1 MDIGKSFT
9 YVFDDENWV
18 TKILIGALFV
28 LLSFIVIGIPFIL
41 GYMVETLKNVMDGNP
56 RPLPDWADLGP
67 KFTKGLMLFLILLI
81 YSLPIIFVS
90 CLSWMGAVIAEES
103 EAIGAFLACMNCLS
117 VLWGFLVAVVA
128 PAATIRYAITG
139 EFISGF
145 QFGEIFN
152 FIANNLAN
160 YIIAFLLSVLAN
172 FIGGFGVI
180 LCGVGVLF
188 TGLWASLVEAHLFGQ
203 VYRAS
208 ETQTT

>member
-9 YVFDDENWV
+9 YVFDDEDWV

-28 LLSFIVIGIPFIL
+28 LLSFIVIGIPFVL
-41 GYMVETLKNVMDGNP
+41 GYIVETVKNVMDGNP

-67 KFTKGLMLFLILLI
+67 IFTKGLMLFLILLI

-90 CLSWMGAVIAEES
+90 CLTWMGGIIAEES
-103 EAIGAFLACMNCLS
+103 EAVGAFLACMNCLS
-117 VLWGFLVAVVA
+117 VLWGFLVSVVT
-128 PAATIRYAITG
+128 PAATIRYALTG

-145 QFGEIFN
+145 QFGRIFN

-160 YIIAFLLSVLAN
+160 YIIAFLLSMLAST
-172 FIGGFGVI
+172 IGALGVI

-188 TGLWASLVEAHLFGQ
+188 TSLWASLVEAHLFGQ
-203 VYRAS
+203 VYRAL
-208 ETQTT
+208 ET

>member
-9 YVFDDENWV
+9 YLFDDENWV
-18 TKILIGALFV
+18 TKILIGGLFV
-28 LLSFIVIGIPFIL
+28 LLSSIVIGIPFML
-41 GYMVETLKNVMDGNP
+41 GYMVETVKNVIDGNP
-56 RPLPDWADLGP
+56 RPLPDWADLGA

-90 CLSWMGAVIAEES
+90 CLSWMGAIVAGES
-103 EAIGAFLACMNCLS
+103 EAIGAFVACMNCLS
-117 VLWGFLVAVVA
+117 GLWGLLVAIVT

-139 EFISGF
+139 EFTSGF

-160 YIIAFLLSVLAN
+160 YIIAFLLSVLAS

-188 TGLWASLVEAHLFGQ
+188 TGFWASLVEAHLFGQ

-208 ETQTT
+208 ETQII

>member
-9 YVFDDENWV
+9 YVFDDEDWV

-28 LLSFIVIGIPFIL
+28 LLSFIVIGIPFVL
-41 GYMVETLKNVMDGNP
+41 GYIVETVRNVMDGNP
-56 RPLPDWADLGP
+56 RPLPDWADLSP

-90 CLSWMGAVIAEES
+90 CLTWMGAIIAEES
-103 EAIGAFLACMNCLS
+103 EAVGAFLACMNCLS
-117 VLWGFLVAVVA
+117 VLWGFLVAVVT
-128 PAATIRYAITG
+128 PAATIRYALTG

-145 QFGEIFN
+145 QFGGIFN

-160 YIIAFLLSVLAN
+160 YIIAFLLSVLAST
-172 FIGGFGVI
+172 IGALGVI

-188 TGLWASLVEAHLFGQ
+188 TGLWALLVDAHLFGQ

-208 ETQTT
+208 ET

>member
-18 TKILIGALFV
+18 AKILIGALFV
-28 LLSFIVIGIPFIL
+28 LLSFIVIGIPFVL
-41 GYMVETLKNVMDGNP
+41 GYIVETVRNVMDGKP
-56 RPLPDWADLGP
+56 RPLPDWADLSP

-90 CLSWMGAVIAEES
+90 CLTWMGGIIAEES
-103 EAIGAFLACMNCLS
+103 EAVGAFLACMNCLS
-117 VLWGFLVAVVA
+117 VLWGFLVAVVT
-128 PAATIRYAITG
+128 PAATIRYTLTG
-139 EFISGF
+139 EFISSF

-160 YIIAFLLSVLAN
+160 YIITFLLSMLAGI
-172 FIGGFGVI
+172 IGSLGLI
-180 LCGVGVLF
+180 ICGVGVLF
-188 TGLWASLVEAHLFGQ
+188 TSLWALLVEAHLFGQ

-208 ETQTT
+208 EPQII

>member
-9 YVFDDENWV
+9 YVFDDEDWV

-28 LLSFIVIGIPFIL
+28 LLSFIVIGIPFVL
-41 GYMVETLKNVMDGNP
+41 GYIVETVRNVMDGNP
-56 RPLPDWADLGP
+56 RPLPDWADLSP

-90 CLSWMGAVIAEES
+90 CLTWMGGIIAEES
-103 EAIGAFLACMNCLS
+103 EAVGAFLACMNCLS
-117 VLWGFLVAVVA
+117 MLWGFLVAVVT

-139 EFISGF
+139 EFIAGF
-145 QFGEIFN
+145 QFGGIFN

-160 YIIAFLLSVLAN
+160 YIIAFLLSMLAST
-172 FIGGFGVI
+172 IGALGVI

-188 TGLWASLVEAHLFGQ
+188 TSLWALLVDAHLFGQ

-208 ETQTT
+208 ET

>member
-9 YVFDDENWV
+9 YLFDDENWV

-28 LLSFIVIGIPFIL
+28 LLSFIVIGIPFVL
-41 GYMVETLKNVMDGNP
+41 GYIVEAVKNVMDGNP

-90 CLSWMGAVIAEES
+90 CLSWMGAVIAEKS
-103 EAIGAFLACMNCLS
+103 EAIGAFLTCMNCLS

-128 PAATIRYAITG
+128 PAATIRYAITD

-145 QFGEIFN
+145 QFGQIFN

-160 YIIAFLLSVLAN
+160 YIIAFLLSVLAGI
-172 FIGGFGVI
+172 IGSLGLI

-188 TGLWASLVEAHLFGQ
+188 TSLWASLVYAHLFGQ

-208 ETQTT
+208 EIQTT

>member
-9 YVFDDENWV
+9 YLFDDENWV

-28 LLSFIVIGIPFIL
+28 LLSFIVIGIPFVL
-41 GYMVETLKNVMDGNP
+41 GYVVETLKNVMDGKP

-67 KFTKGLMLFLILLI
+67 IFAKGLMLFLILLI
-81 YSLPIIFVS
+81 YSLPIISVS
-90 CLSWMGAVIAEES
+90 CLTWMGGIIAEES
-103 EAIGAFLACMNCLS
+103 EAVGAFLACMNCLS
-117 VLWGFLVAVVA
+117 VLWGFLVAVVT

-160 YIIAFLLSVLAN
+160 YIIAFLLTLVAN
-172 FIGGFGVI
+172 FIGGSGLI

-188 TGLWASLVEAHLFGQ
+188 TGLWALLVQAHLFGQ

-208 ETQTT
+208 QTQVA

>member
-9 YVFDDENWV
+9 YVFDDEDWV

-28 LLSFIVIGIPFIL
+28 LLSFVVIGIPFVL
-41 GYMVETLKNVMDGNP
+41 GYIVETVRNVMDGNP
-56 RPLPDWADLGP
+56 RPLPDWADLSP
-67 KFTKGLMLFLILLI
+67 KFTKGLMFFLILLI

-90 CLSWMGAVIAEES
+90 CLTWMGGIIAEES
-103 EAIGAFLACMNCLS
+103 EAVGAFLACMNCLS
-117 VLWGFLVAVVA
+117 MLWGFLVAVVT
-128 PAATIRYAITG
+128 PAATIRYALTG

-145 QFGEIFN
+145 QFGGIFN

-160 YIIAFLLSVLAN
+160 YIIAFLLSVLAST
-172 FIGGFGVI
+172 IGTLGVI

-188 TGLWASLVEAHLFGQ
+188 TGLWALLVEAHLFGQ

-208 ETQTT
+208 ET